1 MDSVF
6 CVVELFF
13 SFCKNNSH
21 KKKTAHLLGG
31 DTEFSDVNETI
42 GFVKNEVCVYL
53 VPWSW
58 NCVDYVAHT
67 CAVPEGR
74 AATENVGDRQEW
86 FKTDLGA
93 SLSLSLLLTPPTF
106 LGLASLPPPPPSSS
120 YPLNKAA
127 EKGGE
132 RYARGGG
139 GTRRR
144 TEGGGPRG
152 IDHQPTQD
160 TPKTSSSSS
169 SSKQVYTLPHWRR
182 GLTVL
187 RIHMRRRRRRR
198 RIICVREMEKKGI
211 ISPTVDKIR
220 D

>member
-93 SLSLSLLLTPPTF
+93 SLSLSSTHSSYLFGVGLPTTSSSLLL
-106 LGLASLPPPPPSSS
+106 LSSQQS
-120 YPLNKAA
+120 SREGRGKICQ
-127 EKGGE
+127 
-132 RYARGGG
+132 RGGG
-139 GTRRR
+139 DTEEDGRGRPTGHRPSTNTRHTKNFFFFFFFQTGIYPPPLETRSHGPSHPHEAKKKKKKNHLR
-144 TEGGGPRG
+144 T
-152 IDHQPTQD
+152 
-160 TPKTSSSSS
+160 
-169 SSKQVYTLPHWRR
+169 
-182 GLTVL
+182 
-187 RIHMRRRRRRR
+187 
-198 RIICVREMEKKGI
+198 
-211 ISPTVDKIR
+211 
-220 D
+220 

>member
-1 MDSVF
+1 MF
-6 CVVELFF
+6 RFF
-13 SFCKNNSH
+13 VRRNKTHRFVKKKRGLRILCRRTFFFFLQKQQPQ
-21 KKKTAHLLGG
+21 KKTAHLLGG

-42 GFVKNEVCVYL
+42 GFVKNEGCVYL

-139 GTRRR
+139 DTEEDGRGRPTGHRPSTNTRHTKNFFFFFQTGIYPPPLETRSHGPSHPHEAKKKKKNHLR
-144 TEGGGPRG
+144 T
-152 IDHQPTQD
+152 
-160 TPKTSSSSS
+160 
-169 SSKQVYTLPHWRR
+169 
-182 GLTVL
+182 
-187 RIHMRRRRRRR
+187 
-198 RIICVREMEKKGI
+198 
-211 ISPTVDKIR
+211 
-220 D
+220 

>member
-93 SLSLSLLLTPPTF
+93 SLSLSSTHSSYLFGVGLPTTSSSLLL
-106 LGLASLPPPPPSSS
+106 LSSQQS
-120 YPLNKAA
+120 SR
-127 EKGGE
+127 EG
-132 RYARGGG
+132 RGKICQRGG